1 MSARNNRFRLNREN
15 RRFLGVCASVADY
28 LEVPTVVVRILCLL
42 ACLSWPTLILVY
54 FIAYWWLKQD
64 SDGTEGT
71 VRHIITGSRPAQHF
85 RKVDY
90 HKQLYR
96 NPYNARVAGVCSGI
110 ADYLEIRPVWVRFCT
125 LMSVFFFGPFTFF
138 AYCVC
143 WIVLERNPN
152 APSRRRRHRRHSRRK
167 TAEYG
172 DEIHGSDPS
181 YSDDI
186 ADDPRSSTRE
196 EEQIAMSLSECS
208 DVFKTLEIRLRE
220 VEAFMTS
227 KKFRLHC
234 EINRI

>member
-1 MSARNNRFRLNREN
+1 MSARNNAFRLNREN

-54 FIAYWWLKQD
+54 FVAYWWLKQD
-64 SDGTEGT
+64 SEETQGT

-85 RKVDY
+85 RNVDY
-90 HKQLYR
+90 HKRLYR

-143 WIVLERNPN
+143 WIVLERNPD
-152 APSRRRRHRRHSRRK
+152 APARRRRRRHSRRA
-167 TAEYG
+167 AEYG
-172 DEIHGSDPS
+172 DDAHRDEDST

-186 ADDPRSSTRE
+186 AATSRSRARE

-208 DVFKTLEIRLRE
+208 EVFKALEIRLRE